1 MARDFVSVS
10 TQLVKGIAREHARQQ
25 RHTAKFAR
33 ERAQAQKQEYLASRV
48 ADADDANAE
57 LDHAIDQLQS
67 LLKDALARSTAIN
80 WISLLEVVDESVLD
94 NDSSL
99 TLPDSQP
106 DEATYLPK
114 MPSRIARLL
123 PGWETRYGVKLTNA
137 KRRFASDAAQYAQ
150 IEQRRLEA
158 LMALK
163 FSVEKQN
170 REVTTFRDAYRAGR
184 PNAVVG
190 YFEAIFDRSSYPDGF
205 PRCRRIFFSPDS
217 HQLIV
222 DFQAPNIDDIIPS
235 VERYKF
241 VKTSNQVVE
250 VKRSVKERHALYS
263 SVIAQ
268 LALRQLHEA
277 FRGDREEIVQVV
289 VLNAF
294 IDTIDPAT
302 GQRVKP
308 YVVSLRTTREQF
320 EQLDLSN
327 VEPHACL
334 KRLSASVSRSPAE
347 LLAVK
352 PIVDINMVDPRF
364 VKETD
369 VLSSLDQRPNL
380 MELTPSEFE
389 SLTTNLF
396 EKMGLEAKQTQASR
410 DGGVDCVAF
419 DPRPILGGKVVVQ
432 AKRYKNTVGVS
443 AVRDLFGT
451 MMNEGASKG
460 ILLTTSGYGKA
471 AYEFANGKPIELLD
485 GSNLLYLLKEH
496 AGVDAKI
503 VVPDDW
509 IDPRLNG

>member
-1 MARDFVSVS
+1 MARDFLSVAIRIAKD
-10 TQLVKGIAREHARQQ
+10 VARENARREREAVRFARQQ
-25 RHTAKFAR
+25 AR
-33 ERAQAQKQEYLASRV
+33 GSVREYVDSRRAQA
-48 ADADDANAE
+48 DDENAE
-57 LDHAIDQLQS
+57 LATTIKQLESLLQDTLATTHAINWMS
-67 LLKDALARSTAIN
+67 LFQVVDTTAIEGDPNLSLPDTKPIEGAYLPKTPGRIARLVPGWEARFQKTMAVAKQRFATDATRYADVERRRKDALAASRR
-80 WISLLEVVDESVLD
+80 EV
-94 NDSSL
+94 
-99 TLPDSQP
+99 
-106 DEATYLPK
+106 EA
-114 MPSRIARLL
+114 
-123 PGWETRYGVKLTNA
+123 
-137 KRRFASDAAQYAQ
+137 
-150 IEQRRLEA
+150 
-158 LMALK
+158 
-163 FSVEKQN
+163 QN
-170 REVTTFRDAYRAGR
+170 RDVEIFRDAYSSAE
-184 PNAVVG
+184 PTAVAA
-190 YFEAIFDRSSYPDGF
+190 YFQAIFDRSNYPDGF
-205 PRCRRIFFSPDS
+205 PQNRRIAFVPASR
-217 HQLIV
+217 QLIV
-222 DFQAPNIDDIIPS
+222 EFQAPNIDDIIPS
-235 VERYKF
+235 AARYKY
-241 VKTSNQVVE
+241 VKASDQIVE
-250 VKRSVKERHALYS
+250 AKRSVKERHALYS

-268 LALRQLHEA
+268 LALRHLHET
-277 FRGDREEIVQVV
+277 FRGDREEIAQVA

-308 YVVSLRTTREQF
+308 CVVSLRTTREQF

-327 VEPHACL
+327 VEPSACL

-352 PIVDINMVDPRF
+352 PIVDISMVDPRF
-364 VKETD
+364 VEEAD

-380 MELTPSEFE
+380 MELTPGEFE

-496 AGVDAKI
+496 AGIEAKI
-503 VVPDDW
+503 VAPDDW